1 MRVRW
6 SCSAALAKRRQTLPR
21 VGHGLPE
28 LRAARTAGAAVKKL
42 MSHPVGD
49 GFSRDFFSLGCSR
62 GWFCASALTLRKLV
76 RGQSSHA
83 ENAQA
88 PTPAARQTAGEDM
101 TARGSA
107 ETRATAV
114 TRAMAP
120 GDDSVTSTEKESEA
134 ARLSS
139 GKGLF

>member
-1 MRVRW
+1 M
-6 SCSAALAKRRQTLPR
+6 
-21 VGHGLPE
+21 PE

-62 GWFCASALTLRKLV
+62 GWFCAASALTLRKLV

-101 TARGSA
+101 TARGSGD
-107 ETRATAV
+107 EGWR
-114 TRAMAP
+114 R
-120 GDDSVTSTEKESEA
+120 DDSVTSTTAKESFAQAEFLQHLC
-134 ARLSS
+134 RMSLVT
-139 GKGLF
+139 

>member
-1 MRVRW
+1 M
-6 SCSAALAKRRQTLPR
+6 
-21 VGHGLPE
+21 PE

-62 GWFCASALTLRKLV
+62 GWFCAASALTLRKLV

-88 PTPAARQTAGEDM
+88 PTPAARQTAGEDI
-101 TARGSA
+101 
-107 ETRATAV
+107 
-114 TRAMAP
+114 
-120 GDDSVTSTEKESEA
+120 
-134 ARLSS
+134 
-139 GKGLF
+139 